1 MKTNTYKKK
10 EQLKSKPLG
19 TRLKEAKIKDS
30 KEKKMVEKP
39 GSKAHFVISPD
50 VTTDFATTECKVD
63 VAFDSNAFQL
73 PFIAF
78 YSHLCSNSSIL
89 NLANSTGQSNA
100 FQVVADAVSYLYQES
115 QSFMRA
121 GTLSP
126 NKVPMVFRDILAA
139 LTPKTVHTRTR
150 TSVAYSWGTPGF
162 QSLPTVNYGG
172 YDWLFVQ
179 PVDDDSSYQSPT
191 VVVVASP
198 SLDAYSK
205 VLGLLEASTFK
216 FLQPVDNIQAN
227 SLLKSSVSAFARNYV
242 YNGLQPVSGGAG
254 GYYKDIELE
263 VPIFHPRL
271 AQFAQYASD
280 TRAPKFLTISSG
292 DGALPYG
299 LPMHQGWGGYLNHGH
314 VEYKFIDFE
323 NIYDTLCLWAS
334 FAKTAMAN
342 QPNTVG
348 SNQFINTFAFSQQDF
363 RIVLRQAIMGML
375 NENYWT
381 QFMGPLAADGGNYFH
396 PFYVT
401 GNTYSSPAF
410 AQFQLPQLIKENLA
424 ALRTRILKLGKG
436 NNIVMVPV
444 LGRYLD
450 DVPTQ
455 YSIALPEF
463 NGTIIPTTIYAD
475 LFSPLTQVSI
485 DLIDGSSSS
494 GYVNLNGLYYYNN
507 VMTNWNL
514 FCNAAQQVTTGITTV
529 LGDKGPPGLPALSMT
544 RVVKDVQ
551 QTFAFKAVDYET
563 LRPDPRYVRKDSK
576 GKIIVNNP
584 PPKPVLKSR
593 LHKIIKN
600 YQSDKSTDGVLAL
613 PASTA
618 SQLTVQ
624 TVLSVTRFGPEAFG
638 MFQNLILPTIRF
650 DPSNPQVLN
659 QPKYQTETN
668 EFVSYQMVN
677 SGAGA
682 TGPNGNATEL
692 SNFST
697 LAGWCITGIAGQ
709 SSEYASII
717 KLLSDQNHAGF
728 LASLLGGFAKSILPP
743 EAGGIV
749 DAIAEIVPI

>member
-1 MKTNTYKKK
+1 MKTNTNKSRT
-10 EQLKSKPLG
+10 QLKTKPLG
-19 TRLKEAKIKDS
+19 TRLKEAKIKDN
-30 KEKKMVEKP
+30 KDKRMVQKP
-39 GSKAHFVISPD
+39 GVKAHFVIAPD
-50 VTTDFATTECKVD
+50 MTTDFATTECKVD
-63 VAFDSNAFQL
+63 VDFDSNAFQL
-73 PFIAF
+73 PFISF

-89 NLANSTGQSNA
+89 NLANSTGQTNV
-100 FQVVADAVSYLYQES
+100 FQTVADAVAYLYQES
-115 QSFMRA
+115 QTFMQA

-126 NKVPMVFRDILAA
+126 NKVPMVFREILAA

-162 QSLPTVNYGG
+162 QNLPTVNYGG
-172 YDWLFVQ
+172 YEWLFIQ
-179 PVDDDSSYQSPT
+179 PLDDNSAYDSLC
-191 VVVVASP
+191 VVVVAVP
-198 SLDAYSK
+198 TLDAYSK
-205 VLGLLEASTFK
+205 VLGLLESSTYK
-216 FLQPVDNIQAN
+216 YLKPVDNIQAD
-227 SLLKSSVSAFARNYV
+227 SPLKSSVSAFSRNYV
-242 YNGLQPVSGGAG
+242 YNGLQPVSKGAG
-254 GYYKDIELE
+254 GYYKDVELE
-263 VPIFHPRL
+263 VPIFHPRI
-271 AQFAQYASD
+271 AQFAQYGTD
-280 TRAPKFLTISSG
+280 TRAPKFLTVSSG
-292 DGALPYG
+292 DGAQTYG
-299 LPMHQGWGGYLNHGH
+299 LPMHQGWGGYSNHGH

-342 QPNTVG
+342 QPSSVG
-348 SNQFINTFAFSQQDF
+348 GNQFLNTFAFTQQDF

-381 QFMGPLAADGGNYFH
+381 QFMGPLAADGGNYFQ

-436 NNIVMVPV
+436 NTIVMVPV
-444 LGRYLD
+444 LGRYVED
-450 DVPTQ
+450 TPTQ
-455 YSIALPEF
+455 YTVALPDPT
-463 NGTIIPTTIYAD
+463 GTIIPGTVYVD
-475 LFSPLTQVSI
+475 LFTPLPQANI
-485 DLIDGSSSS
+485 DLVDGSSSN

-514 FCNAAQQVTTGITTV
+514 FCGAAQQVTAGITTI

-544 RVVKDVQ
+544 RVVKDVN
-551 QTFAFKAVDYET
+551 QTFYFKAIDLDT
-563 LRPDPRYVRKDSK
+563 LRPDPRFVRKDSK
-576 GKIIVNNP
+576 GKVVINNP
-584 PPKPVLKSR
+584 PVKPALKSR

-600 YQSDKSTDGVLAL
+600 YQSDKTTDGVLAL
-613 PASTA
+613 PPSTA

-624 TVLSVTRFGPEAFG
+624 TVLSVTRFGPEAYG

-650 DPSNPQVLN
+650 DPNNTQVLN
-659 QPKYQTETN
+659 QCKYQTETN

-682 TGPNGNATEL
+682 SGPNGNATEL
-692 SNFST
+692 SNFAV

-709 SSEYASII
+709 TSEYANII

-743 EAGGIV
+743 EVGGIV
-749 DAIAEIVPI
+749 DAISEIVPI